1 MKNHLFSPIRSLLL
15 VLSYMLMSMTLAQ
28 SSTPT
33 SKSASASIKKGNIEV
48 VHPHAV
54 ATVAG
59 QTVGGVFF
67 KHIANKGNAPDRLIA
82 ASVSKAVAERT
93 ELHTMNTE
101 NDVMRMRQIKA
112 IELPAK
118 STVPMT
124 RGLMKDGYHVM
135 LLGLKAP
142 LKVGDKLPLKLTFEK
157 AGVVEVIVNIETLK
171 ASSAT
176 MPAHGAASEHQG
188 HKH

>member
-1 MKNHLFSPIRSLLL
+1 MKQSMKRRTSNLLFGLLTMVGAVFYSPTYAHGFKVGELDI
-15 VLSYMLMSMTLAQ
+15 A
-28 SSTPT
+28 
-33 SKSASASIKKGNIEV
+33 
-48 VHPHAV
+48 HPFAI
-54 ATVAG
+54 ATVQG

-67 KHIANKGNAPDRLIA
+67 KHIENKGSSPDRLIA

-118 STVPMT
+118 TTVPMT

-135 LLGLKAP
+135 LMGLKAP
-142 LKVGDKLPLKLTFEK
+142 LKVGDKLPLKLNFEK
-157 AGVVEVIVNIETLK
+157 AGDVEVIVNVETLK

-176 MPAHGAASEHQG
+176 MPAHGAASEHPG

>member
-1 MKNHLFSPIRSLLL
+1 MMPAPIFKKIFLCAF
-15 VLSYMLMSMTLAQ
+15 TLAILVSH
-28 SSTPT
+28 SSHAE
-33 SKSASASIKKGNIEV
+33 SAKINAIQIN
-48 VHPHAV
+48 HPYAI
-54 ATVAG
+54 ATVQG

-67 KHIANKGNAPDRLIA
+67 NFIENKSNTPDRLIA

-101 NDVMRMRQIKA
+101 NDVMRMRQVNA

-118 STVPMT
+118 KTVPMT
-124 RGLMKDGYHVM
+124 RGLLKDGYHVM
-135 LLGLKAP
+135 LMGLKAP

-157 AGVVEVIVNIETLK
+157 AGDVEVIVNIETLK
-171 ASSAT
+171 ASSAA
-176 MPAHGAASEHQG
+176 MPAHGATSEHPG

>member
-1 MKNHLFSPIRSLLL
+1 MKQSMKRRTSNLLFGLLTMVGAVFYSPTYAHGFKVGELDI
-15 VLSYMLMSMTLAQ
+15 A
-28 SSTPT
+28 
-33 SKSASASIKKGNIEV
+33 
-48 VHPHAV
+48 HPFAI
-54 ATVAG
+54 ATVQG

-67 KHIANKGNAPDRLIA
+67 KHIENKGSSPDRLIA

-101 NDVMRMRQIKA
+101 NDVMRMRQVKA

-118 STVPMT
+118 KTVSMT
-124 RGLMKDGYHVM
+124 RGLLKDGYHVM
-135 LLGLKAP
+135 LMGLKAP

-157 AGVVEVIVNIETLK
+157 AGDVEVIVNVETLK
-171 ASSAT
+171 ASSAA
-176 MPAHGAASEHQG
+176 MPAHGTASEHQG